1 VTGTNRSSEGLD
13 AHRRKLFFRS
23 WHRGT
28 RELDL
33 ILGRFAD
40 AFMSRLDERDLADY
54 ERLLEVPDPEL
65 YAWVTGTAV
74 PPNDYDT
81 AVLQRLRAF
90 YFGPGEAG
98 EKEC

>member
-1 VTGTNRSSEGLD
+1 VTGTKRSSEGLD
-13 AHRRKLFFRS
+13 ARRRKLFFRS

-40 AFMSRLDERDLADY
+40 AFMSRLEEGELADY
-54 ERLLEVPDPEL
+54 ERLLDVTDPEL
-65 YAWVTGTAV
+65 YAWVTGTAA
-74 PPNDYDT
+74 PPNGYDT
-81 AVLQRLRAF
+81 AVLKRLRAF